1 MSQAEKNLAEKISKK
16 YPAHIKSRAKME
28 KKKLPKENV
37 VSVMQNF
44 ARLFMGEILSD
55 SSTSLL
61 Q

>member
-37 VSVMQNF
+37 SVTQNF
-44 ARLFMGEILSD
+44 ARLFMGEIFSD
-55 SSTSLL
+55 LSTSLL